1 LELLDVAMTEITNET
16 GYNKLISIIEEAPNR
31 DWVNKYF
38 DWMNKPLDAHGIHT
52 SEDDRFAMTFS
63 TGSYVG
69 LNLLGN
75 GARCI
80 KIMPADESV
89 DVLMP
94 KQFTILETV
103 TLNDPNKDRGYG
115 NRTSELSEGKYYW
128 INAPVDGFVLSEF
141 EDEWLRAADVELDGK
156 SKNRDSHKH
165 VIYRAVVD
173 EDDREIVLNDAF

>member
-1 LELLDVAMTEITNET
+1 MTEITNET

-80 KIMPADESV
+80 KMCLCRSSLPF
-89 DVLMP
+89 L
-94 KQFTILETV
+94 K
-103 TLNDPNKDRGYG
+103 
-115 NRTSELSEGKYYW
+115 LS
-128 INAPVDGFVLSEF
+128 L
-141 EDEWLRAADVELDGK
+141 
-156 SKNRDSHKH
+156 
-165 VIYRAVVD
+165 
-173 EDDREIVLNDAF
+173 